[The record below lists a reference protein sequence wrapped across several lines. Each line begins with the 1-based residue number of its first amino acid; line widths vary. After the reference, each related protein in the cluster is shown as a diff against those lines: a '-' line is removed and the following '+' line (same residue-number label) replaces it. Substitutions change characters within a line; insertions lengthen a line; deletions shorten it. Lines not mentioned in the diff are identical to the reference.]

1 MMGETMTKDRSFF
14 LLLLFLA
21 VLTAPELAQ
30 AAQDKGQTLFTLG
43 VFAFESGDYKAAEDH
58 FKKALSS
65 DSRDPYVNYYL
76 GKVYLETGDYSQAAV
91 YLEKA
96 LQTDKGLPDL
106 LYNWAYVNYKLNNF
120 SAAEKLFG
128 ELTVS
133 EPDNALAHYYAG
145 LSLYKQEKYPQALK
159 YLSRAAGM
167 ETPAR
172 YNAEYH
178 AGLCDIQLRDL
189 ASAEERLTRV
199 QQNADESELRQSA
212 AALLEKIPQMERE
225 TRRYSLVAKL
235 GWEYDDNI
243 ALEPIDDD
251 DLYADEG
258 DHFFSGYVSGTYDM
272 IKTDT
277 LVMGAGYGHYCTLHD
292 DLDEYDLTGSLFDV
306 YARYRLQDY
315 TFSISYNPD
324 YYWLD
329 SESYLCRN
337 EVYTAIIREFD
348 SFLTE
353 FSYNYQLDNNLYD
366 SDQDGH
372 ANEIHLR
379 CQYALPEELGALR
392 AGVGYEVNSA
402 DHDDYDYDT
411 ISTELVATFRLGWG
425 FHGGLCGECE
435 VQQYDHANSLYGKK
449 RDDTKYTGNI
459 LLSRNVFN
467 DMIAAHI
474 GYEYTK
480 NNSNIDDVVRY
491 NESFEYES
499 NAVKVFCTFQL

>member
-1 MMGETMTKDRSFF
+1 MGEAMARNRILFIC
-14 LLLLFLA
+14 LLFL
-21 VLTAPELAQ
+21 TGLAMPGL
-30 AAQDKGQTLFTLG
+30 ARDARDKGQSQFTLG
-43 VFAFESGDYKAAEDH
+43 VFAFESGNDQAAEDH
-58 FKKALSS
+58 FRKALSA
-65 DSRDPYVNYYL
+65 DDGNAYYNYYL
-76 GKVYLETGDYSQAAV
+76 GKVYLQREDYAQAAV
-91 YLEKA
+91 YFEKA
-96 LQTDKGLPDL
+96 AQADMGLPDL
-106 LYNWAYVNYKLNNF
+106 AYNWAYVNYKLNDF
-120 SAAEKLFG
+120 PAAEKLF
-128 ELTVS
+128 EALTAA
-133 EPDNALAHYYAG
+133 EPGNALAHYYAG
-145 LSLYKQEKYPQALK
+145 LALYKQEKYQQALK
-159 YLSRAAGM
+159 YLNQAAGM
-167 ETPAR
+167 ETPVR

-178 AGLCDIQLRDL
+178 AGLCDVQLRDL
-189 ASAEERLTRV
+189 DSARERLTRV

-225 TRRYSLVAKL
+225 TRRYSLTAKL

-243 ALEPIDDD
+243 TLEPIDDD
-251 DLYADEG
+251 LYADKG

-277 LVMGAGYGHYCTLHD
+277 LVMGAGYGHYCTIHD

-337 EVYTAIIREFD
+337 EIYTAVIREFD

-353 FSYNYQLDNNLYD
+353 FSYNHQRDNNMYD
-366 SDQDGH
+366 SDQDGY

-379 CQYALPEELGALR
+379 CQYALPEEMGALR

-411 ISTELVATFRLGWG
+411 LSTELVATLRLGWG

-435 VQQYDHANSLYGKK
+435 VQQYDHDNSLYGKK

-459 LLSRNVFN
+459 LLSRNIFN

-480 NNSNIDDVVRY
+480 NNSNIDDAGKY
-491 NESFEYES
+491 NENFEYES
-499 NAVKVFCTFQL
+499 NAVKLFCTFQL